1 MDMDTNGF
9 YGDTFNNGFGSF
21 ETVKR
26 ASGQSKPLYRC
37 ERLSL
42 HFYLQYF

>member
-26 ASGQSKPLYRC
+26 GPKSMYRWEKSMQFPFSIFC
-37 ERLSL
+37 K
-42 HFYLQYF
+42 

>member
-26 ASGQSKPLYRC
+26 AAGHGQSKPLYRC
-37 ERLSL
+37 ESL
-42 HFYLQYF
+42 TVFF

>member
-26 ASGQSKPLYRC
+26 APSMYRW
-37 ERLSL
+37 ERLEMGFF
-42 HFYLQYF
+42 FYFQN